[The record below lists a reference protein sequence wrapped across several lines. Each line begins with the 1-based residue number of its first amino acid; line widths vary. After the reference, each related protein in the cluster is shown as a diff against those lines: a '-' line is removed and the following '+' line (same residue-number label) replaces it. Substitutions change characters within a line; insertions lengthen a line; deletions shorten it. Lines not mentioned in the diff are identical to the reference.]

1 MPQHLYG
8 MINFNLTSHQRY
20 LLLLCGFA
28 ALAAF
33 QFEILRTIIG
43 FLVFAVLSLLGIRLA
58 GLISWEINA
67 IPTNKKISYLITEAL
82 AIGMLTALFVL
93 SSVKLLSNLIPEL
106 ALRFQHDAGLPTA
119 AIARVVLFAPIAEE
133 LIFRLFIMTSTYWL
147 FRKVFRENS
156 LPGQNQSFLRW
167 SFLVS
172 AILFALAHL
181 PGWIRVTDKF
191 EVFGFVI
198 LLNMIASYSFSWMFY
213 NRGIYLAIVAHFSAD
228 VFGHIIGARLMFN

>member
-1 MPQHLYG
+1 MLRHLHV
-8 MINFNLTSHQRY
+8 MRNLHLTNHQRY
-20 LLLLCGFA
+20 LLLLCGLA

-33 QFEILRTIIG
+33 QFEFLRTLVG
-43 FLVFAVLSLLGIRLA
+43 FLVFAVLSLIGIRLA
-58 GLISWEINA
+58 ELINWEINA
-67 IPTNKKISYLITEAL
+67 VPTSKKTHYLITEAL
-82 AIGMLTALFVL
+82 VIGMLTALFVL
-93 SSVKLLSNLIPEL
+93 TSVKLLSNLIPEL
-106 ALRFQHDAGLPTA
+106 VLRFQHDAGLPAT

-133 LIFRLFIMTSTYWL
+133 LIFRLFIMTLTYWL
-147 FRKVFRENS
+147 LTKVFRENS
-156 LPGQNQSFLRW
+156 PPGQNQSFLKW

-198 LLNMIASYSFSWMFY
+198 LLNMIASYSFSWLFC